1 MAEKGLPRYPTEVTE
16 RFEVTTWYLEMK
28 SRPALRQP
36 APPGATLTEV
46 RAPSAHFYRYL
57 YETVGA
63 PWLWVER
70 RRMPDEELL
79 SILLDPDV
87 HLYVAYVD
95 GAPAGYFELDARA
108 LGPVTFSVE
117 LAYFGLVPD
126 RIGQGL
132 GGWLIGSAIEAAWSL
147 PSVERVWV
155 HTCSLDHP
163 RALSNY
169 EKAGFVRY
177 DQRIEL
183 IWDPRP
189 LPISP
194 R

>member
-1 MAEKGLPRYPTEVTE
+1 MRA
-16 RFEVTTWYLEMK
+16 
-28 SRPALRQP
+28 RPLGDRRA
-36 APPGATLTEV
+36 APPGASLARV
-46 RAPSAHFYRYL
+46 VVPSVHFYRYL

-70 RRMPDEELL
+70 RRMPDEELAT
-79 SILLDPDV
+79 ILADPDV
-87 HLYVAYVD
+87 ALWVAYFQ
-95 GAPAGYFELDARA
+95 GAPAGYFELDARTA
-108 LGPVTFSVE
+108 GQVE
-117 LAYFGLVPD
+117 LSYFGLFPD
-126 RIGQGL
+126 RIGRGL
-132 GGWLIGSAIEAAWSL
+132 GAWLIEHAVETAWSI
-147 PSVERVWV
+147 EGTQRVWV

-177 DQRIEL
+177 ETTRET

-189 LPISP
+189 LPISA